1 MMRLGKPD
9 MFACDERLAGLQ
21 VGVDSGVFPAW
32 VTALVEALL
41 FLGVWRDVEV
51 FAPERVDRQS
61 GMAGDIDE
69 PVPHVHEDDVS

>member
-21 VGVDSGVFPAW
+21 VGVDSGVLPAW
-32 VTALVEALL
+32 VTELVEALL
-41 FLGVWRDVEV
+41 LLGVWWYVEV
-51 FAPERVDRQS
+51 FAPKRVDRKF
-61 GMAGDIDE
+61 GMAGDIHN